1 MKGLFNRAQFPL
13 TLCVFIVLFSIFG
26 ANWPIFGLLPTY
38 LAGEGFDTGVV
49 SNLMTAAAFGTVLG
63 NIVWGLCADRIG
75 LKKTF
80 SIGLLMSFLFIF
92 PLFRIPQ
99 DNYLL
104 LGACLFGLMAT
115 NVGVGG
121 LVPKFLYDYFPL
133 EVRGLGTGLIY
144 NLAATSG
151 TFNSM
156 AATAWNNNGARRCAN
171 VHCCFL
177 DRNNSTHYWPIH
189 SG

>member
-1 MKGLFNRAQFPL
+1 
-13 TLCVFIVLFSIFG
+13 
-26 ANWPIFGLLPTY
+26 
-38 LAGEGFDTGVV
+38 
-49 SNLMTAAAFGTVLG
+49 
-63 NIVWGLCADRIG
+63 
-75 LKKTF
+75 
-80 SIGLLMSFLFIF
+80 MSFLFIF

-156 AATAWNNNGARRCAN
+156 AATG
-171 VHCCFL
+171 L
-177 DRNNSTHYWPIH
+177 E
-189 SG
+189 

>member
-121 LVPKFLYDYFPL
+121 WFPNFSTTTFLLRFVVWVP
-133 EVRGLGTGLIY
+133 G
-144 NLAATSG
+144 
-151 TFNSM
+151 
-156 AATAWNNNGARRCAN
+156 
-171 VHCCFL
+171 
-177 DRNNSTHYWPIH
+177 
-189 SG
+189 

>member
-1 MKGLFNRAQFPL
+1 
-13 TLCVFIVLFSIFG
+13 
-26 ANWPIFGLLPTY
+26 
-38 LAGEGFDTGVV
+38 
-49 SNLMTAAAFGTVLG
+49 
-63 NIVWGLCADRIG
+63 
-75 LKKTF
+75 
-80 SIGLLMSFLFIF
+80 MSFLFIF

-156 AATAWNNNGARRCAN
+156 GGDLAWNNNGARRCAN

-177 DRNNSTHYWPIH
+177 DRNNSTHYWPIPFRDRLKARRE
-189 SG
+189 SFQSTKEFLIEDK

>member
-1 MKGLFNRAQFPL
+1 M
-13 TLCVFIVLFSIFG
+13 
-26 ANWPIFGLLPTY
+26 PTY

-156 AATAWNNNGARRCAN
+156 AATWLGITMGLGAALTFIVAFWTATILLIIGLSIPDRLKARRES
-171 VHCCFL
+171 FQ
-177 DRNNSTHYWPIH
+177 STKEF
-189 SG
+189 